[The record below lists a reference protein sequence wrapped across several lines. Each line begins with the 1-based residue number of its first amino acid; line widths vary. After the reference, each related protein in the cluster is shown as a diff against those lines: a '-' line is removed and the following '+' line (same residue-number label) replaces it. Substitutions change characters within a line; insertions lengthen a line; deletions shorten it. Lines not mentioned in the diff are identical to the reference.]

1 VVVNGAGMVSLEL
14 NFWSLESEH
23 QQSESPDFSIQVH
36 IPSTWTSQMYIDA
49 LSYTVKKGRVIS
61 VNTTKGVIGR
71 YNTVNEVNLLYQF
84 DLSTV
89 KDIIGL

>member
-1 VVVNGAGMVSLEL
+1 
-14 NFWSLESEH
+14 
-23 QQSESPDFSIQVH
+23 
-36 IPSTWTSQMYIDA
+36 MYIDA